1 MALIRCPGC
10 KLDTSDS
17 LDTCPYCRA
26 PLKGPPARPVSPPA
40 AGSVAESG
48 VTSDVPHRRGSFS
61 PKPSRSRFVKT
72 VVGLAL
78 LACAIVVPGGVA
90 IALIGLLGYWV
101 LFMRQG
107 TTSRVQ
113 AEVLRR
119 LAERGRAEVR
129 RSGADRPLSALSRI
143 EAELRK
149 SSARRRP

>member
-1 MALIRCPGC
+1 MTLIRCPGC

-26 PLKGPPARPVSPPA
+26 ALKGPPATPVSPPA
-40 AGSVAESG
+40 AVPAAGSS
-48 VTSDVPHRRGSFS
+48 VTSDVPHRRASFS

-72 VVGLAL
+72 VVGIAL
-78 LACAIVVPGGVA
+78 LTCALVMPGGIA

-101 LFMRQG
+101 LSARRG

-119 LAERGRAEVR
+119 LAARRGAEVR
-129 RSGADRPLSALSRI
+129 HAATDRPLSALSRI
-143 EAELRK
+143 EAGLRK
-149 SSARRRP
+149 GSKRRRP

>member
-40 AGSVAESG
+40 AAAESG
-48 VTSDVPHRRGSFS
+48 VASDVPHRRGSFS
-61 PKPSRSRFVKT
+61 PKPSRSSFVKT

-101 LFMRQG
+101 LFVRQG

-119 LAERGRAEVR
+119 LAERRGAEVR
-129 RSGADRPLSALSRI
+129 RSAADRPLSALSRI
-143 EAELRK
+143 EAELREG
-149 SSARRRP
+149 SARRRP